1 MNAAKILERISK
13 LPRSQRLL
21 VFGVLYLLLVAAY
34 IGALYMPASEEMD
47 TLAAEERTL
56 LTQRAQIDERIKNKA
71 TFEAELQQLT
81 ADLKQALRELPN
93 DREIPGLLKGISTTG
108 KKVGLEVKKF
118 QPLPEVRREFVAD
131 VPVALEV
138 EGAYHEVALFFDR
151 LAKMNRIVYVQ
162 DVEMAK
168 PIDRAGKTVLTVKG
182 TAVTFRFLTE
192 QEMAAEVAPQDGK
205 RGKKRG
211 GG

>member
-1 MNAAKILERISK
+1 MNASKILERISK

-21 VFGVLYLLLVAAY
+21 VFVVLYLLLVAGY
-34 IGALYMPASEEMD
+34 IGALYLPASEDMD

-151 LAKMNRIVYVQ
+151 LAKMNRIVYVK
-162 DVEMAK
+162 DLEMGK
-168 PIDRAGKTVLTVKG
+168 PVDRAGKTVLTVKG

-192 QEMAAEVAPQDGK
+192 EEMAAEAVPEDGK